1 MIDLGKVRPGSTIR
15 IPFGSYAASTGASSA
30 TTNYAAADI
39 QVYKNGST
47 TQRASASGIT
57 ATADFDTNTGI
68 NLITIDLSDNTTADF
83 WNAGA
88 EYIVV
93 VADVTIDG
101 QTVRF
106 PAARFTIGIDGA
118 QLETTIAT
126 LSSQTSFTLTT
137 GPAEDNALSGCLAY
151 IHDIASAVQ
160 CGYAYVSSYTGSTKT
175 VTLAAGTT
183 FTVAAGDNIS
193 FLPRTDVYSLAGT
206 ACTARDIGASVL
218 LSAGTGT
225 GQLDFT
231 SGVVKANVTQFG
243 GTNATSSGGRPEV
256 NTSHIAGSA
265 VSTSTAQI
273 GVNVIQAAGT
283 AWGSGAI
290 TAASIAADAIT
301 DAKVA
306 ADVTIASVTGAVG
319 SVTGNVGGNV
329 SGSVGSIA
337 TGGISAA
344 SFAAGAIDAAAI
356 AADAI
361 GSSELAASA
370 VTEIQAG
377 LSTLDAAGIRT
388 AVGLASANLDTQLSG
403 IQSDTN
409 DIQTRLPAA
418 LTAGGNMKSDALAVN
433 GSTTAA
439 SNLSSSAQVLY
450 VGTVDGATT
459 TTTLIDSSLTQSAT
473 DFWKGRIIIFLSGA
487 LKYQATDI
495 TAFDPATDKL
505 TFTALTAAPS
515 AADTYVVL

>member
-1 MIDLGKVRPGSTIR
+1 MINLGKVRPGSTIR

-30 TTNYAAADI
+30 TTNYASSDV

-68 NLITIDLSDNTTADF
+68 NLVSIDLSDNTTADF

-93 VADVTIDG
+93 IADVTIDS

-106 PAARFTIGIDGA
+106 PAARFTIGVDGA
-118 QLETTIAT
+118 HLETTIAT
-126 LSSQTSFTLTT
+126 LSSQTSFTLTA
-137 GPAEDNALSGCLAY
+137 GPAEDDALNGCLAY

-160 CGYAYVSSYTGSTKT
+160 CGYAYVSDYTGASKT

-183 FTVAAGDNIS
+183 FTAAAGDNVS
-193 FLPRTDVYSLAGT
+193 FLPRSDVYSMAGT
-206 ACTARDIGASVL
+206 AVTARDIGASVL
-218 LSAGTGT
+218 LSAGSGS

-243 GTNATSSGGRPEV
+243 GTNATASGGRPEV

-265 VSTSTAQI
+265 VSTSSAQI
-273 GVNVIQAAGT
+273 GVNVVNAGGT

-319 SVTGNVGGNV
+319 SVTG
-329 SGSVGSIA
+329 SVGSIA
-337 TGGISAA
+337 AGGITSL
-344 SFAAGAIDAAAI
+344 SFAAGAIDATAI

-370 VTEIQAG
+370 VTEIQSG

-388 AVGLASANLDTQLSG
+388 AVGLASANLDTQLSS
-403 IQSDTN
+403 IQSDTDN
-409 DIQTRLPAA
+409 IQTRIPAA
-418 LTAGGNMKSDALAVN
+418 LTAGGNMKSDALALN

-450 VGTVDGATT
+450 IGTVDGATT

-473 DFWKGRIIIFLSGA
+473 DFWKGRIIIFLSGS